1 MNTKKE
7 IQRLQELYNFVKPKA
22 DAMEAKYAQEQKAR
36 VIDRETYL
44 EVRVAREAM
53 RIRTEELNNALK
65 ADEDN

>member
-1 MNTKKE
+1 MNTKNE
-7 IQRLQELYNFVKPKA
+7 IQRLQELYDFVKSKA
-22 DAMEAKYAQEQKAR
+22 EAMEAKYAQEQKAG

-53 RIRTEELNNALK
+53 RIRTEELNSAIK

>member
-7 IQRLQELYNFVKPKA
+7 IQRLQELHDFVKPKV
-22 DAMEAKYAQEQKAR
+22 DAMESKYAQEQETG

-53 RIRTEELNNALK
+53 RIRTAELNSAIK